1 MINATFRDQV
11 RVCKLKNGE
20 LKQFDVCCTEE
31 AGQALSYFNDPSL
44 RFVGSGVYWTL
55 NNVPA
60 NDSTFRY
67 FFCRTDGEL

>member
-20 LKQFDVCCTEE
+20 LKQFDVCCTEA
-31 AGQALSYFNDPSL
+31 AGQALRYFNDTSL

-67 FFCRTDGEL
+67 FFSRIEE